1 MSELTAARARD
12 RCGRTRVVTTRH
24 DASRSEQQPLP
35 ATTTMEGLRMHTIFG
50 LRIQLFPHNMDK
62 QLYTTTSPRRKIFDA
77 VHWYQGTED

>member
-1 MSELTAARARD
+1 MQDSTRPRLVFQDTPSEGALR
-12 RCGRTRVVTTRH
+12 GRQIALGCDFV
-24 DASRSEQQPLP
+24 APS
-35 ATTTMEGLRMHTIFG
+35 ATQGGLRMHAIFG